1 MKKLL
6 SLFVILLI
14 GFLAAATFVEKFKGP
29 AYAQMHF
36 YHAPWMIL
44 LWGAIAVTAVI
55 VAVRNKAWKRPVVFL
70 LHSSLLIILIG
81 AMTTHVFSQSGVLEM
96 KPGVTYSCFK
106 SDKDP
111 ADKIALPFSI
121 KLSQFTVETYP
132 GGMMPMDFV
141 SEVIVTDKDGTSYD
155 EVISMNNILKHK
167 RYRFY
172 QSDYDGEG
180 GSTLQVSYDPWGI
193 AITYTGYV
201 LLLISLVSMFF
212 ENN

>member
-44 LWGAIAVTAVI
+44 LWVAVAVAAVI

-106 SDKDP
+106 SVTIYGGNISWRND
-111 ADKIALPFSI
+111 ADGFC
-121 KLSQFTVETYP
+121 Q
-132 GGMMPMDFV
+132 
-141 SEVIVTDKDGTSYD
+141 
-155 EVISMNNILKHK
+155 
-167 RYRFY
+167 
-172 QSDYDGEG
+172 
-180 GSTLQVSYDPWGI
+180 
-193 AITYTGYV
+193 
-201 LLLISLVSMFF
+201 
-212 ENN
+212 